1 MYITMEIMS
10 IAENTLQTLLALC
23 ARAVLRRYRPQIIAI
38 TGTAG
43 KTSTKEAIFA
53 VLEGRFMIRR
63 SEKSFNTEIGVP
75 LTIIGGKNHH
85 KNIIGW
91 LWEFVRAI
99 GLLMGRKAYPSTL
112 LLEYGVQKPGDMTYL
127 VHIGAPDI
135 AVITAFGNVPV
146 HIEFFK
152 DPKALFNEKA
162 RITDALSENG
172 ILILNADDECV
183 RAVGNGVRARVIT
196 FGFSDTADVRI
207 SEYALSGD
215 DGVSLSVIPT
225 GISFALSY
233 RGAGVSVRMRA
244 FGKPQAYSAG
254 AAAAVGVA
262 LGMDMKDIADGLFRY
277 VPPPGRLNVLPGI
290 KGSIIID
297 DTYNS
302 SPTAAEEA
310 LNVLKEFP
318 GRRKIAVLGDMKE
331 LGGDAEAAHR
341 LVGERAAA
349 VADVILTV
357 GEFAKW
363 IGEGARTH
371 ADTLGTSHPDAIYE
385 FSDAADAGKFLDPL
399 LSKGDVVLVKGSR
412 SMQMERVIV
421 EIMAE
426 PEKAVELL
434 VQ

>member
-1 MYITMEIMS
+1 MEIMS

-23 ARAVLRRYRPQIIAI
+23 ARAVLRRYRPQIIAV

-53 VLEGRFMIRR
+53 VLEQRFMIRR

-99 GLLMGRKAYPSTL
+99 GLLVVRKAYPSIL

-135 AVITAFGNVPV
+135 AVITAFGSVPV
-146 HIEFFK
+146 HVEFFK
-152 DPKALFNEKA
+152 DPRALFDEKA
-162 RITDALSENG
+162 RIANAFPEGG
-172 ILILNADDECV
+172 ILILNADDERVC
-183 RAVGNGVRARVIT
+183 AVGNGVRARVIT

-207 SEYALSGD
+207 SQYALCGD
-215 DGVSLSVIPT
+215 SDALPSTIPT
-225 GISFALSY
+225 GISFALNY
-233 RGAGVSVRMRA
+233 RGASVSVRMRA

-262 LGMDMKDIADGLFRY
+262 LGMDMKDAVVGLSRY
-277 VPPPGRLNVLPGI
+277 VPPPGRLNVLQGI

-302 SPTAAEEA
+302 SPVAVEEA

-318 GRRKIAVLGDMKE
+318 GQRKIAVLGDMKE
-331 LGGDAEAAHR
+331 LGGYAEAAHR
-341 LVGERAAA
+341 LVGEQAAI
-349 VADVILTV
+349 VADLILTV
-357 GEFAKW
+357 GECAKGV
-363 IGEGARTH
+363 GEGARTY
-371 ADTLGTSHPDAIYE
+371 ADTLGVSHPDAIHE
-385 FSDAADAGKFLDPL
+385 LSDAIGAGKFLRPL
-399 LSKGDVVLVKGSR
+399 LRKGDAVLVKGSR
-412 SMQMERVIV
+412 SMHMERVIV